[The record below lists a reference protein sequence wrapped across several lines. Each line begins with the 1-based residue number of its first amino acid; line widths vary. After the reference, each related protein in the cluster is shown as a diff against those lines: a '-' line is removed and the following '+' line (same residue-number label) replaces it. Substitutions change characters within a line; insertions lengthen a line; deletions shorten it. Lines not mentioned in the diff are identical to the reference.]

1 MTGSCLPKVP
11 KPVVLLVVVLP
22 LLLAVLA
29 PLGAQPVTVTVY
41 SGRNQELVGPL
52 LERFA
57 EARGVRLRVRYGE
70 TAELAATIMEEGTNS
85 PADVYFAQDAG
96 ALGALAYAGRL
107 QRLPA
112 ALLQKV
118 EPRFRSGEGMWVGV
132 SGRARV
138 VAYNTRRLSSRDLP
152 ASIRDF
158 TDARWRGRMG
168 WAPTNGSFQAHV
180 TAMRLLWGNERTR
193 EWLLG
198 MKANAPRAYRNNTAI
213 VAALGAGEIDVGFVN
228 HYYLFRF
235 LQERGEGFPVRNYY
249 FPGPDAGN
257 LINVAG
263 VGILDTA
270 RSSAAALRL
279 VEYLLSSEAQR
290 YFAAETF
297 EYPLVAGVPAHPL
310 LRPLAQ
316 ISTPRVDL
324 NHLQALEETL
334 RLMRETGVL

>member
-1 MTGSCLPKVP
+1 MTGICLRHASLSTA
-11 KPVVLLVVVLP
+11 LLVSAP
-22 LLLAVLA
+22 LLLLGALA
-29 PLGAQPVTVTVY
+29 PLGAQPAALTVY

-57 EARGVRLRVRYGE
+57 QTSGIRLRVRYGE

-118 EPRFRSGEGMWVGV
+118 EPRFRSRDGFWVGT

-138 VAYNTRRLSSRDLP
+138 VAYNTRRLSPRDLP

-158 TDARWRGRMG
+158 TDPRWRGRMG

-193 EWLLG
+193 AWLLA

-263 VGILDTA
+263 VGIVDTA
-270 RSSAAALRL
+270 RSAAALRL
-279 VEYLLSSEAQR
+279 VEYLLSPEAQR

-297 EYPLVAGVPAHPL
+297 EYPLVAGVPAHPM
-310 LRPLAQ
+310 LRPLSQ
-316 ISTPRVDL
+316 ISTPPMDL

-334 RLMRETGVL
+334 RLLREAGIL